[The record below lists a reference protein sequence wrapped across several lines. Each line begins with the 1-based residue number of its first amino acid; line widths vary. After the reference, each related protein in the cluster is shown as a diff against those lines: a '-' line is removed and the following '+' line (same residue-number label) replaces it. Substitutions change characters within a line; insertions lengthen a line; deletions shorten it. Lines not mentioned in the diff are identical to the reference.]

1 MKINPVDKV
10 KLSTKAL
17 SILKNLKKDPKKQE
31 KLIRALQANGFEDI
45 AELAVM
51 AQKYLDEV

>member
-17 SILKNLKKDPKKQE
+17 SILKNLKKDPKRQE

>member
-10 KLSTKAL
+10 KLSTKTLA
-17 SILKNLKKDPKKQE
+17 ILKNLKKDPKKQE

-45 AELAVM
+45 AELAIM
-51 AQKYLDEV
+51 AQKYLEEV

>member
-17 SILKNLKKDPKKQE
+17 AILKNLKKDPKKQE

-45 AELAVM
+45 AELAIM
-51 AQKYLDEV
+51 AQKYLEEV